1 MIQAKV
7 HSTIFW
13 KILVHFQP
21 KFTDL
26 LRNRQ
31 NKIICSLQHFEP
43 KNFLKCGDVSHFGN
57 ELLE

>member
-1 MIQAKV
+1 MIQANV

-26 LRNRQ
+26 LQNRQ
-31 NKIICSLQHFEP
+31 NKIICSLPEFEP
-43 KNFLKCGDVSHFGN
+43 KNFLKCGDVSHFR
-57 ELLE
+57 